1 MIVLGIESSCDETAA
16 ALVNDKKEILG
27 STVLTQ
33 SEHKNFGGV
42 VPEIAARAHLEHIDE
57 IIEETFK
64 KAGIKPQDID
74 AVAAAAGPGLIGG
87 VTVGVM
93 AGKALSLALNKP
105 FIAVNHLEGHALT
118 ARLNSDVSYPY
129 LLLLT
134 SGGHCQILI
143 VKGVG
148 DFERL
153 GTTIDDAA
161 GEAFDKVAKMLGLG
175 YPGGPII
182 EKMAALGDENRFVL
196 PRPLYN
202 SPDCNLSFSGL
213 KTAVRKIIESYS
225 EDGIIEHA
233 IMRKRDIA
241 DICACFQKAVTESL
255 LHKLQKAITIFRKQC
270 PEGKHIVVAGGV
282 AANTYLREHLKD
294 LADKE
299 RLIFAAPPIK
309 FCTDN
314 GVMIAWAGV
323 ERALRGLYNDL
334 DFKPRPRWPLDENAP
349 KAAGAGGVKA

>member
-16 ALVNDKKEILG
+16 AIVSDKKEIL
-27 STVLTQ
+27 SSVVLTQ
-33 SEHKNFGGV
+33 VEHKTFGGV

-57 IIEETFK
+57 ILEETFA
-64 KAGIKPQDID
+64 KANIKPQDID
-74 AVAAAAGPGLIGG
+74 AVAVAAGPGLIGG

-93 AGKALSLALNKP
+93 AGKALALALNKP

-118 ARLNSDVSYPY
+118 ARLNSDVTYPY

-134 SGGHCQILI
+134 SGGHCQILV
-143 VKGVG
+143 VKNIG

-175 YPGGPII
+175 YPGGPIV

-196 PRPLYN
+196 PRPLHN

-225 EDGIIEHA
+225 EDGTIEHA
-233 IMRKRDIA
+233 ILRKQDIA
-241 DICACFQKAVTESL
+241 DICASFQKAVTDCL
-255 LHKLQKAITIFRKQC
+255 LHKLKKAAQIFKQKYPSGRY
-270 PEGKHIVVAGGV
+270 IVVAGGV
-282 AANTYLREHLKD
+282 AANSYLRQHLEQ
-294 LADKE
+294 LAQNHNLD
-299 RLIFAAPPIK
+299 FAAPPIK

-323 ERALRGLYNDL
+323 ERAINNMFNDL